1 MKAFNE
7 FAEKQF
13 QRAGLILLFDG
24 EVGCRKRQ
32 PRRAQLNR
40 YPDFGFNLAPAFPI
54 PTLRAQWLWEFVSRY
69 SGATVPDSHG
79 VPGHLAATFRISEI
93 RLFQRA
99 ASLLFLLFQIAKNNF
114 VNTSVSKS

>member
-7 FAEKQF
+7 VAEKQF

-54 PTLRAQWLWEFVSRY
+54 PTSGSVALGVCIPLQWRNRPRFSRG
-69 SGATVPDSHG
+69 SRS
-79 VPGHLAATFRISEI
+79 FSCNISDFKI

-99 ASLLFLLFQIAKNNF
+99 ASLLFLLSYIAKTNF
-114 VNTSVSKS
+114 CSFRS